1 MTRTDSPIPVTL
13 TLKSNDD
20 MLTQKMANS
29 QILITDRDEIM
40 ADEHQHTHD
49 HEHDEDEVIVLE
61 DENGQEH
68 QFVLG
73 EVLTVDEKD
82 YAVLLPIDEEMEE
95 GVIFR
100 IDGEEGDQ
108 MVLAEIEDDEEWQK
122 VVDAYNDD
130 LFEDEEDDEA

>member
-1 MTRTDSPIPVTL
+1 
-13 TLKSNDD
+13 
-20 MLTQKMANS
+20 
-29 QILITDRDEIM
+29 M
-40 ADEHQHTHD
+40 ADEHQHDHE
-49 HEHDEDEVIVLE
+49 HEHDEDEIIVLE

-73 EVLTVDEKD
+73 EVLTVDEQD

-108 MVLAEIEDDEEWQK
+108 MVLAEIDNDEEWQK
-122 VVDAYNDD
+122 VVDAYNED
-130 LFEDEEDDEA
+130 LFDEDEEDEEDV

>member
-1 MTRTDSPIPVTL
+1 MICW
-13 TLKSNDD
+13 
-20 MLTQKMANS
+20 ANVVLS
-29 QILITDRDEIM
+29 QILITDGNEALM
-40 ADEHQHTHD
+40 ADEHQHSHD
-49 HEHDEDEVIVLE
+49 HEHEHEHDEDEVIILE

-73 EVLTVDEKD
+73 EVLTVDGKD
-82 YAVLLPIDEEMEE
+82 YAVLLPVDNETEE

-108 MVLAEIEDDEEWQK
+108 MVLSEIDNDDEWQK

-130 LFEDEEDDEA
+130 LFDDEAEDEEQ

>member
-1 MTRTDSPIPVTL
+1 
-13 TLKSNDD
+13 
-20 MLTQKMANS
+20 MASS
-29 QILITDRDEIM
+29 QILISDGNETQM

-49 HEHDEDEVIVLE
+49 HDHEHDEDEVIILE

-73 EVLTVDEKD
+73 EVLTVEGKD
-82 YAVLLPIDEEMEE
+82 YAVLLPIDDETEE

-100 IDGEEGDQ
+100 VDGEEGDQ
-108 MVLAEIEDDEEWQK
+108 MVLAEIDNDDEWQK

-130 LFEDEEDDEA
+130 LFDEEEEDDENA

>member
-1 MTRTDSPIPVTL
+1 
-13 TLKSNDD
+13 
-20 MLTQKMANS
+20 MASS
-29 QILITDRDEIM
+29 QILITDGNETQM

-49 HEHDEDEVIVLE
+49 HDHEHDEDEVIILE

-73 EVLTVDEKD
+73 EVLTVEGKD
-82 YAVLLPIDEEMEE
+82 YAVLLPIDDETEE

-100 IDGEEGDQ
+100 VDGEEGDQ
-108 MVLAEIEDDEEWQK
+108 MVLAEIDNDDEWQK

-130 LFEDEEDDEA
+130 LFDEEEEDDDENA

>member
-1 MTRTDSPIPVTL
+1 MICW
-13 TLKSNDD
+13 
-20 MLTQKMANS
+20 ANVVLS
-29 QILITDRDEIM
+29 QILITDGNEALM
-40 ADEHQHTHD
+40 ADEHQHSHD
-49 HEHDEDEVIVLE
+49 HEHEHDEDEVIILE

-73 EVLTVDEKD
+73 EVLTVDGKD
-82 YAVLLPIDEEMEE
+82 YAVLLPVDNETEE

-108 MVLAEIEDDEEWQK
+108 MVLSEIDNDDEWQK

-130 LFEDEEDDEA
+130 LFDDEAEDEEQ